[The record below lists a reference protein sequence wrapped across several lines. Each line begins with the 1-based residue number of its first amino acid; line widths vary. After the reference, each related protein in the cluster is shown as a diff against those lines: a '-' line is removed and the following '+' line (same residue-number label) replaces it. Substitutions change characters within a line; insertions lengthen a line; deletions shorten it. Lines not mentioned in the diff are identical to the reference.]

1 MSCRVFERTV
11 EQFMIN
17 GLAQIAHGRGAKAII
32 GEYAPTQKNGIV
44 AELYRRLG
52 FKPLQ
57 DSAGRRWRL
66 TLPAKPLRS
75 FIAEE
80 EIFPEFI
87 TPSPS
92 VPRRLRTQACQIGRA
107 HLRGS

>member
-1 MSCRVFERTV
+1 
-11 EQFMIN
+11 MIN
-17 GLAQIAHGRGAKAII
+17 GLAQIAHERGAKAII

-52 FKPLQ
+52 FKPFQ
-57 DSAGRRWRL
+57 DSAGHRWRL

-80 EIFPEFI
+80 EIFPEFN
-87 TPSPS
+87 TPRSEE
-92 VPRRLRTQACQIGRA
+92 RRVGKECVSTCRF
-107 HLRGS
+107 RGLPYH